1 MRMSTTTVAL
11 IVLMCTLLFG
21 GVIVSRSYF
30 EGFEVDASGNQI
42 PSPNT
47 PTNQPPVQVSAKPI
61 SDIMVPSMQMQ
72 TPMQMPMQN
81 YGMTGVGMA
90 SPMQNYG
97 TTPPMSLPIDAQ
109 ILLPIQ
115 SPTFN
120 RYRAASAMQLQG
132 APYGQMGQMAPM
144 AQIGPMVP
152 NLSPEAMNQQAMLLD
167 KSNQA
172 AAMGDMGAASSFKQA
187 ASQIGRG

>member
-1 MRMSTTTVAL
+1 MSTTTVAL
-11 IVLMCTLLFG
+11 IVLICTLLFG

-47 PTNQPPVQVSAKPI
+47 PINQPPAKPI

-72 TPMQMPMQN
+72 APMQMPIQNYGMTSPMQN
-81 YGMTGVGMA
+81 YGMTGGGMT

-132 APYGQMGQMAPM
+132 APYGQMAQMPY
-144 AQIGPMVP
+144 V
-152 NLSPEAMNQQAMLLD
+152 
-167 KSNQA
+167 
-172 AAMGDMGAASSFKQA
+172 
-187 ASQIGRG
+187 ASQQNTL

>member
-1 MRMSTTTVAL
+1 MRMSTTTLAL

-61 SDIMVPSMQMQ
+61 SDIMVPS
-72 TPMQMPMQN
+72 MQMPMQN

-172 AAMGDMGAASSFKQA
+172 AAMGDMAAAASLKQA